1 MYFCVNLAVFS
12 ENVIY
17 YKNFIVLYCKNKHV
31 YDIIKLIYILF
42 WQMIIEYEVMRMKRI
57 KSFFKILGMLVLCAS
72 FTGCGVNGN
81 VDDYAVNTGYGDS
94 DTVKSSSGVSKDSI
108 KVGVIHLSDPAEGSG
123 YTYTHD
129 IGIMGMQQ
137 NLGLSDSQIIR
148 KINVNDSDKEATR
161 KAIKECIDEG
171 CNIIFSTSWGY
182 METTAQMAEEYPDV
196 YFSHGTGY
204 MSNGKNFNNYFGRI
218 YQPRYLSGIVA
229 GMNTKTNKI
238 GYVAA
243 MGSENSEVTGGIDAF
258 ALGVY
263 SVNPSAQIYV
273 KVTNSWYDPEAEKA
287 AASTL
292 LDMNCDVITQHC
304 DTTYPQLLAQQKNVY
319 SIGYNSDMSKDA
331 PDACL
336 CSVIWNWS
344 AYYTAAVQSVIDGTW
359 DGSNYYGGMNE
370 NLVGITQLA
379 DFCKSGTQQKVDE
392 AKKDIISGKL
402 GIFDGVI
409 ETNTGTTVGESGKT
423 LKDSD
428 ITGNINWYFKTVT
441 VVQ

>member
-1 MYFCVNLAVFS
+1 
-12 ENVIY
+12 
-17 YKNFIVLYCKNKHV
+17 
-31 YDIIKLIYILF
+31 
-42 WQMIIEYEVMRMKRI
+42 MIIEYEVMRMKRI

-72 FTGCGVNGN
+72 FTGCGMNGN
-81 VDDYAVNTGYGDS
+81 IDDYAVNTGYGDS

-292 LDMNCDVITQHC
+292 LDMNCDVIAQHC

-379 DFCKSGTQQKVDE
+379 YFCKSGTQQKVDE

-409 ETNTGTTVGESGKT
+409 ETNTGTTVGENGKT

>member
-1 MYFCVNLAVFS
+1 
-12 ENVIY
+12 
-17 YKNFIVLYCKNKHV
+17 
-31 YDIIKLIYILF
+31 
-42 WQMIIEYEVMRMKRI
+42 MKKI
-57 KSFFKILGMLVLCAS
+57 KSFFKILGMFVLCAS

-108 KVGVIHLSDPAEGSG
+108 KVGVIHLSDPADGSG

-148 KINVNDSDKEATR
+148 KINVNDSDKDATR

-273 KVTNSWYDPEAEKA
+273 KVTNSWYDPAAEKA

-292 LDMNCDVITQHC
+292 LNMNCDVIAQHC

-319 SIGYNSDMSKDA
+319 CIGYNSDMSKDA

-370 NLVGITQLA
+370 NIVGITQLA

>member
-1 MYFCVNLAVFS
+1 
-12 ENVIY
+12 
-17 YKNFIVLYCKNKHV
+17 
-31 YDIIKLIYILF
+31 
-42 WQMIIEYEVMRMKRI
+42 MKRI

-81 VDDYAVNTGYGDS
+81 IDDYAVNTGYGDS

-370 NLVGITQLA
+370 NIVGITQLA

-441 VVQ
+441 LVQ

>member
-1 MYFCVNLAVFS
+1 
-12 ENVIY
+12 
-17 YKNFIVLYCKNKHV
+17 
-31 YDIIKLIYILF
+31 
-42 WQMIIEYEVMRMKRI
+42 MKRI

-81 VDDYAVNTGYGDS
+81 IDDYAVNTGYGDS

-344 AYYTAAVQSVIDGTW
+344 AYYTAAVQSVIDRTW

-370 NLVGITQLA
+370 NIVGITQLA

-441 VVQ
+441 LVQ